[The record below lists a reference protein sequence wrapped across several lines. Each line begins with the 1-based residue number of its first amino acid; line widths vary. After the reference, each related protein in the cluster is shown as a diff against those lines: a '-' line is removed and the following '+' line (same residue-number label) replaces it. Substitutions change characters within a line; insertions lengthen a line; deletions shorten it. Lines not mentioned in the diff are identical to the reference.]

1 MIKIKKGPQK
11 RISISIKTITSYQD
25 QDVHLISALGSGPFI
40 RTSDQDRD
48 WDVNLI
54 EVLRS

>member
-1 MIKIKKGPQK
+1 MMKIRKGPQK
-11 RISISIKTITSYQD
+11 KISISIKTRTSYQD
-25 QDVHLISALGSGPFI
+25 EDMHLISGLGLGPFI